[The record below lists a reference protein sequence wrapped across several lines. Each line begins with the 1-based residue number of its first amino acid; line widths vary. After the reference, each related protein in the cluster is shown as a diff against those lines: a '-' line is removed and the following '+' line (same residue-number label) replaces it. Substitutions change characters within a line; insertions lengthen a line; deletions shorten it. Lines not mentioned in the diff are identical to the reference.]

1 MENVIRIHMNPNSGF
16 YELAISNPEG
26 LTIYEAKHERLE
38 ILADQLTRYLVP
50 AIKGLEGT

>member
-26 LTIYEAKHERLE
+26 LTIYEAKHKRLE